1 MREYTVT
8 LKGKHTPGQRGVTG
22 WTGGGRGGGNYGHD
36 GSAAT
41 RAPLAGT
48 WGQMMVKHHQPLF
61 V

>member
-8 LKGKHTPGQRGVTG
+8 LKDKHTPGQRGG
-22 WTGGGRGGGNYGHD
+22 TGGGRGGGNYGHD
-36 GSAAT
+36 GSTAT

-48 WGQMMVKHHQPLF
+48 WGQMMVKHHQHHF